1 MNRKW
6 QFLCIMAV
14 MLLTVYNI
22 LPTLFFYSKSLQ
34 APITKEQSENIALE
48 IQKRVNHL
56 EEETL
61 DWLKSYCELI
71 SVSPKKVTLDL
82 ENPQW
87 ISVEFAKIE
96 EADRLR
102 KLLPRAGALIP
113 FTPAALMV
121 SVDDS
126 NPKNV
131 LVQRQIPIHLDEKLF
146 SWNAK
151 NDLND
156 RRIVA
161 DRAAEI
167 IRTLVKEAPSAQS
180 LQARLLQD
188 PEFSFGDKNPAFSKL
203 AIDFEKEIIQLF
215 LQHPVSNDL
224 LVKEVAKLKR
234 QCNEKLQA
242 NEDRYEIPF
251 HSIPNTSG
259 SIVVHLDQLAE
270 REIQSLIS
278 TLKTKWK
285 PQHPDLQTLSIVDQ
299 ASYERLPIDEKA
311 LSLVV
316 YSPLT
321 SSEGG
326 NPSSLYISAFGLERI
341 LTSYQEHQESV
352 LASALAQDIHALH
365 KLLYHMGF
373 ARTPNG
379 KEGVFQF
386 EKLNFAAPILAATHE
401 DFRILGSKR
410 YAILDLS
417 NYEQRAR
424 TINKIETNLHQELIQ
439 WKENFLSSKVSLDPK
454 SRFDTPKPTHNVI
467 LNNFMLTF
475 RKILRGDES
484 KVIRWGLDLS
494 GGKTVEIELRDS
506 NQKVVEAE
514 SDIRQGISELR
525 NRVNRLGLSE
535 VSIRQIGQHVVLDFP
550 GSQELAASELIK
562 ASTMVFHV
570 VNEKFSPQSPRIG
583 EVVNRFLQNVWD
595 EAVFSG
601 KTDAQSVNEI
611 ARKQLASSSEDA
623 KTLKEN
629 GLKFLKETD
638 QLSDYSLDDT
648 LSRVVVSRGS
658 SPLEWHATHPLL
670 ITFNNYTLL
679 GSDLENI
686 HTSYDPSKGNFLT
699 FSIAGPAQKH
709 IQEWTSRFSKESILG
724 TPNETFS
731 HGRGWRMAVVLNDTV
746 ISSPNLEST
755 LKDHASISG
764 NFSQSDVQ
772 KLCSDLKAG
781 SLTFTPHILS
791 EKNVSPELGSKDR
804 DQGILATVVALVLV
818 IGCMIAYYRFAGLVA
833 SIAVIFNLLIL
844 WAVLQNLGATLTL
857 AGIAGIIL
865 TVGMSIDANVLV
877 FERIKE
883 EFALNGRIGSAI
895 QTGYSK
901 AFSAIVDSNI
911 TTIIAALILLNFDA
925 GPTKS
930 FAMNLIIGITSSMF
944 TALFMTRFYF
954 TKWALNPK
962 HTYLKMANWMRKTSF
977 DFLKKTKLAYAT
989 VAFVIISGIGLLFVQ
1004 SSSILGLDFT
1014 GGYSLY
1020 IELEPKFADGQYAQR
1035 VREAFIKTGAESKD
1049 FVVQEMNPTNQL
1061 RIFFGQNME
1070 QSGKPFY
1077 QLPLETEAE
1086 GPFAYHKNPRI
1097 SWFVAS
1103 LRDAGI
1109 AISSNTLSK
1118 IHTQWTSVS
1127 GQMSDTMKNQA
1138 LFGFLL
1144 AFIGIFIYLAF
1155 RFVYPFAAAALV
1167 CLIHDVLITLAIMG
1181 IIAYFGVPIQ
1191 IDLITI
1197 AALMTAVGYSL
1208 NDTIIIFDRIREEMR
1223 LMPRRS
1229 LRETVNHALNF
1240 TLSRTLITSG
1250 TTLLVLLALLVL
1262 GGSSIFGFALVMTIG
1277 VIFGTLSSWFI
1288 AAPLMLFFHKREE
1301 KNLVAEKV

>member
-1 MNRKW
+1 MNRKL

-34 APITKEQSENIALE
+34 APITKQQSENIALE
-48 IQKRVNHL
+48 IQQRVNHL

-71 SVSPKKVTLDL
+71 AVSPKKMTLES

-87 ISVEFAKIE
+87 ICVEFAKTE

-102 KLLPRAGALIP
+102 RLLPRAGALIP

-121 SVDDS
+121 SVNDS
-126 NPKNV
+126 DPKNV
-131 LVQRQIPIHLDEKLF
+131 LIQRQIPIHLDNQLF

-156 RRIVA
+156 QKVIA

-167 IRTLVKEAPSAQS
+167 VRTLSKEASSVQS

-188 PEFSFGDKNPAFSKL
+188 PEFSFGEKNSVFSKL
-203 AIDFEKEIIQLF
+203 VIDFEKEIIQLH
-215 LQHPVSNDL
+215 LQQPVSNDL
-224 LVKEVAKLKR
+224 LVKEVARLKR
-234 QCNEKLQA
+234 ECNEKLQA
-242 NEDRYEIPF
+242 NDEGYEIPF
-251 HSIPNTSG
+251 HSLPNTSG
-259 SIVVHLDQLAE
+259 SIVVHLDKLAE

-285 PQHPDLQTLSIVDQ
+285 PQHPDLQALSIVDQ
-299 ASYERLPIDEKA
+299 ASYEKLPIDEKG
-311 LSLVV
+311 LSLVIS
-316 YSPLT
+316 SPLI

-326 NPSSLYISAFGLERI
+326 NHSSLYISAFGLERI
-341 LTSYQEHQESV
+341 IKSYQDHQESI
-352 LASALAQDIHALH
+352 LASTLSQDIQALH
-365 KLLYHMGF
+365 KLLYHLGF
-373 ARTPNG
+373 TRIPNG

-386 EKLNFAAPILAATHE
+386 EKFNFVAPILAATRE

-410 YAILDLS
+410 YATLDLS

-439 WKENFLSSKVSLDPK
+439 WKDSYLSSQVNLDPK
-454 SRFDTPKPTHNVI
+454 SKFDTPKPTHNVI
-467 LNNFMLTF
+467 LDNFMLTF

-494 GGKTVEIELRDS
+494 GGKSVEIELRDN
-506 NQKVVEAE
+506 NQKVVEAD
-514 SDIRQGISELR
+514 SDIKQGISELR
-525 NRVNRLGLSE
+525 NRVNKLGLSE
-535 VSIRQIGQHVVLDFP
+535 VSIRQVGQHVVLDFP
-550 GSQELAASELIK
+550 GSQDLSASDLIK
-562 ASTMVFHV
+562 ASKMVFHV
-570 VNEKFSPQSPRIG
+570 VNEKFSPHTPRLG

-601 KTDAQSVNEI
+601 KTDAQSINEI
-611 ARKQLASSSEDA
+611 ARKHLAGSSEDA

-629 GLKFLKETD
+629 GLKFSNSAD

-686 HTSYDPSKGNFLT
+686 HTSYEPSKGNFLS
-699 FSIAGPAQKH
+699 FSIALHAQKH

-724 TPNETFS
+724 TPNETYS
-731 HGRGWRMAVVLNDTV
+731 PGRGWRMAVVLNDTV

-772 KLCSDLKAG
+772 KLSSDLKAG

-804 DQGILATVVALVLV
+804 GQGILATLVALVLV
-818 IGCMIAYYRFAGLVA
+818 IGCMIAYYRFAGFVA
-833 SIAVIFNLLIL
+833 SIAVLFNLLIL

-883 EFALNGRIGSAI
+883 EFALTGRIGSAI

-930 FAMNLIIGITSSMF
+930 FAMNLIIGVTSSMF

-962 HTYLKMANWMRKTSF
+962 HTVLKMSNWMRKTSF
-977 DFLKKTKLAYAT
+977 DFLKRTKIAYAT
-989 VAFVIISGIGLLFVQ
+989 VTLVIISGIALLFVQ

-1020 IELEPKFADGQYAQR
+1020 LELEPRFKDGQYGQR
-1035 VREAFIKTGAESKD
+1035 VKEVFLKNGVESKD
-1049 FVVQEMNPTNQL
+1049 FVVQEMNPTSQL
-1061 RIFFGQNME
+1061 RIFFGQSME
-1070 QSGKPFY
+1070 QNGKPFY
-1077 QLPLETEAE
+1077 QLPTEIEAE
-1086 GPFAYHKNPRI
+1086 GGFAYKKNPRI
-1097 SWFVAS
+1097 SWLVDS
-1103 LRDAGI
+1103 LQEAGI
-1109 AISSNTLSK
+1109 TISQNTLSK

-1155 RFVYPFAAAALV
+1155 RFVYPFAAAAIV
-1167 CLIHDVLITLAIMG
+1167 CLIHDVLITLAIIG

-1197 AALMTAVGYSL
+1197 AALMTAVGYAL

-1229 LRETVNHALNF
+1229 LKETVNHALNF
-1240 TLSRTLITSG
+1240 TLSRTMITSG

-1262 GGSSIFGFALVMTIG
+1262 GGASIFGFALVMTIG
-1277 VIFGTLSSWFI
+1277 VIFGTISSWFI

-1301 KNLVAEKV
+1301 KHLVVEKV